1 MDRTD
6 HEDLEAL
13 AAAVERIGF
22 LEWRLDQMAARLEA
36 EREAVNVQRRL
47 VSDAARREADASERI
62 RALNTRLAEA
72 RAESARL
79 ADRAAQAEKTLRE
92 VERRGGGGA
101 DGTQQRVAEAYARLL
116 ATRRKDDAD
125 ADALL
130 RAQERID
137 RLERQQER
145 FFERLVRWQHAAS
158 DGDRDAIDLAGLI
171 AELRNE
177 TLRLSAERS
186 STEATNR
193 TLVRALAD
201 AGIEAPEVAPRT
213 VASTPP
219 STPRWLE
226 APRASTEPVGLSA
239 MDARE
244 ALDRIE
250 GALSRAQAT
259 ACFEALLDGTAERA
273 AGAVEALLSSG
284 GEAAAPALAFVLR
297 TSADFEVR
305 DACLRGLATVPGPVA
320 AQALLG
326 ARTDADWRIRAA
338 SVEAGL
344 TRVDAGL
351 VQRGSAQDS
360 RGDGA
365 SANGANGAGA
375 TLASS
380 APPNGTLDAI
390 DAPQTLLTVALNDS
404 DPRVRRRAVLA
415 ASGATTFDPVG
426 VLLGALDDED
436 AATRRAVATAIGA
449 RGDERALLALTRGL
463 MDEDHAV
470 RVGVA
475 RALSRRLGVTLNG
488 VAEAGAAARRR
499 AAQDLRNQLC
509 ARLAPSPEVSRSAT
523 ENRSTPWNT

>member
-6 HEDLEAL
+6 QDLEAL

-22 LEWRLDQMAARLEA
+22 LEWRLDQMAGRLEA
-36 EREAVNVQRRL
+36 EREAVNAQRRL
-47 VSDAARREADASERI
+47 VSDAARREAEASERI

-92 VERRGGGGA
+92 VERRGGGGP
-101 DGTQQRVAEAYARLL
+101 DGTQQRVAEAYAKLL

-125 ADALL
+125 GDALA

-145 FFERLVRWQHAAS
+145 FFERLVRWQHASAH
-158 DGDRDAIDLAGLI
+158 GDRDAIDLAGLI

-177 TLRLSAERS
+177 TLRLSADRTA
-186 STEATNR
+186 TEATNR

-201 AGIEAPEVAPRT
+201 AGIEAPEPAARAVT
-213 VASTPP
+213 SSPP

-226 APRASTEPVGLSA
+226 APRAPSEPVGLTA

-244 ALDRIE
+244 ALERIE
-250 GALSRAQAT
+250 GALSRAQAS

-273 AGAVEALLSSG
+273 AGAVEALLSAAH
-284 GEAAAPALAFVLR
+284 EAAAPALAFVLR

-320 AQALLG
+320 AQALL
-326 ARTDADWRIRAA
+326 ATRADADWRIRAA

-344 TRVDAGL
+344 VRVDAVGDAGGAREA
-351 VQRGSAQDS
+351 RGAHGA
-360 RGDGA
+360 GDLR
-365 SANGANGAGA
+365 NVNGAGEPRN
-375 TLASS
+375 THHD
-380 APPNGTLDAI
+380 LDAPEALLEAALA
-390 DAPQTLLTVALNDS
+390 DADA
-404 DPRVRRRAVLA
+404 RVRRRAVLA

-426 VLLGALDDED
+426 VLLEAMDDED
-436 AATRRAVATAIGA
+436 AATRRAIATAIGA
-449 RGDERALLALTRGL
+449 RGDERALMTLTRGL
-463 MDEDHAV
+463 LDEDHAV

-475 RALSRRLGVTLNG
+475 RALSRRLAVSLNG
-488 VAEAGAAARRR
+488 VADAGVAARRK
-499 AAQDLRNQLC
+499 AAQDVRSQLC
-509 ARLAPSPEVSRSAT
+509 ARLAPEVTRGAT
-523 ENRSTPWNT
+523 ENRSTPWSR